1 MMSDVTPDYDVIIVG
16 AGPAGL
22 TAGIYGLRRGLK
34 ILILEGKLPG
44 GRIAE
49 AHLVENYPG
58 FPDGISGYA
67 LATKMVAQLEQMG
80 GTITNEEVVSL
91 SLKGEVK
98 TVSTRRKPYTAKA
111 VILAMGVQRRRLR
124 IPGEKELLGKG
135 VSYCATCDG
144 PLFRGRRVV
153 VVGSGDEA
161 LEEALFL
168 SDVTSKVFLVSNDL
182 KLNAAEYLIK
192 RLEEKDNTQI
202 LSHHQVEAIEGQQ
215 LVESISVKDLT
226 QTEIAKLPC
235 NGVFIAVGYVPLTE
249 IVGKAG
255 VEVDQRGW
263 IRVNREQQT
272 NIDGVFAAGDCTGRG
287 MQVATAVGEGT
298 MAALSASRLVKRGT
312 PL

>member
-1 MMSDVTPDYDVIIVG
+1 MSDVTPDYDVIIVG

-22 TAGIYGLRRGLK
+22 TAGIYVLRRGLK
-34 ILILEGKLPG
+34 TLVLEGKLPG
-44 GRIAE
+44 GRIVE

-58 FPDGISGYA
+58 FPDGISGHA
-67 LATKMVAQLEQMG
+67 LATKMVAQLEQRG

-98 TVSTRRKPYTAKA
+98 TVSTRRKDYTAKA

-144 PLFRGRRVV
+144 PLFRGGRVV

-182 KLNAAEYLIK
+182 KLNAAEFLIK
-192 RLEEKDNTQI
+192 RFEEKDNTQI

-226 QTEIAKLPC
+226 RTESAKLPC

-255 VEVDQRGW
+255 VEVDHRGW
-263 IRVNREQQT
+263 IRVNREQRT

-298 MAALSASRLVKRGT
+298 MAALSVSRLVK
-312 PL
+312 

>member
-1 MMSDVTPDYDVIIVG
+1 MSDVTPDYDVIIVG

-22 TAGIYGLRRGLK
+22 TAGIYVLRRGLK
-34 ILILEGKLPG
+34 TLVLEGKLPG
-44 GRIAE
+44 GRIIE

-67 LATKMVAQLEQMG
+67 LATKMVAQLELRG
-80 GTITNEEVVSL
+80 EVITNEEVVSL
-91 SLKGEVK
+91 SLKGKVK
-98 TVSTRRKPYTAKA
+98 TVSTRRKQYTAKA

-124 IPGEKELLGKG
+124 IPGEKEFLGKG

-168 SDVTSKVFLVSNDL
+168 SDVTSKVFLVSNNL
-182 KLNAAEYLIK
+182 KLNAAESLVK
-192 RLEEKDNTQI
+192 RFKEKDNTQI

-215 LVESISVKDLT
+215 LVESIIVKDLT
-226 QTEIAKLPC
+226 RNESTKLTC

-255 VEVDQRGW
+255 VEVDHRGW
-263 IRVNREQQT
+263 IRVNREQST

-298 MAALSASRLVKRGT
+298 MAALSASRLVK
-312 PL
+312 

>member
-34 ILILEGKLPG
+34 TLILEGKLPG
-44 GRIAE
+44 GRIIE

-67 LATKMVAQLEQMG
+67 LATKMVAQLEQVG

-98 TVSTRRKPYTAKA
+98 TVSTRRRHYTAKA

-168 SDVTSKVFLVSNDL
+168 SDVASKVFLVSNDL

-215 LVESISVKDLT
+215 LVESITVTDMT

-255 VEVDQRGW
+255 VTVDPRGW
-263 IRVNREQQT
+263 IGVNREQNT

-287 MQVATAVGEGT
+287 MQVTTAVGEGT
-298 MAALSASRLVKRGT
+298 MAALSASRLVK
-312 PL
+312 